1 MVGEECGNWVMGQH
15 SGEYIAVG
23 LGRLQGKVFLRL
35 TDAVYPEDHILT
47 LSLGKEAAPERSSL
61 LGEDSCKRWLS
72 FVESRPTEHGKTEG
86 RFRRET
92 PTWET
97 GWEDLRRREPK
108 GRSGR
113 AKKAVNDFR

>member
-72 FVESRPTEHGKTEG
+72 HLWNQGPQSMAKQRVDLGGRPRLGRLAGRIDPIHFPANSR
-86 RFRRET
+86 
-92 PTWET
+92 
-97 GWEDLRRREPK
+97 
-108 GRSGR
+108 
-113 AKKAVNDFR
+113 V